1 MKIKN
6 IFLIIIVIT
15 SAASQVVVASDTK
28 SNYGTVYGDLR
39 LRFETVSQDNPLPD
53 ADGLTLRTQLGYK
66 SPEAGGFSAVIEVEN
81 SVSLVD
87 DFAVPPTGD
96 RVGEFSVI
104 ADPDHTEIDQA
115 FVQFKSKQLTAKL
128 GRQVFTLDGHR
139 FVGHVGWRQDRQTF
153 DGIVVN
159 YQLLDG
165 FEINASYIAQRNRIF
180 ADDADLDSEDK
191 ILNSSYKTSFGKL
204 VTYAYFLEV
213 DNGTDN
219 SLDTIGASFT
229 GSQKVGETNFLYT
242 AEYASQELNDSVDTD
257 YLFIEGGL
265 SQFGIT
271 AKLGYEVLGSD
282 QGQGGF
288 QTPLATLHK
297 FNGWADL
304 FLSTPA
310 QGLKDTYFSLSGKL
324 AGGKWVAV
332 FHDFSSDVA
341 LESTSDLGSE
351 INLLYTKKF
360 SDQFS
365 AGVKYADYSAGS
377 AVFNRVDTERFW
389 LWGGFKF

>member
-1 MKIKN
+1 
-6 IFLIIIVIT
+6 
-15 SAASQVVVASDTK
+15 
-28 SNYGTVYGDLR
+28 
-39 LRFETVSQDNPLPD
+39 
-53 ADGLTLRTQLGYK
+53 
-66 SPEAGGFSAVIEVEN
+66 
-81 SVSLVD
+81 
-87 DFAVPPTGD
+87 
-96 RVGEFSVI
+96 
-104 ADPDHTEIDQA
+104 
-115 FVQFKSKQLTAKL
+115 
-128 GRQVFTLDGHR
+128 
-139 FVGHVGWRQDRQTF
+139 
-153 DGIVVN
+153 
-159 YQLLDG
+159 
-165 FEINASYIAQRNRIF
+165 
-180 ADDADLDSEDK
+180 
-191 ILNSSYKTSFGKL
+191 
-204 VTYAYFLEV
+204 
-213 DNGTDN
+213 
-219 SLDTIGASFT
+219 
-229 GSQKVGETNFLYT
+229 
-242 AEYASQELNDSVDTD
+242 LNDSVDTD

-389 LWGGFKF
+389 LWGGFKV